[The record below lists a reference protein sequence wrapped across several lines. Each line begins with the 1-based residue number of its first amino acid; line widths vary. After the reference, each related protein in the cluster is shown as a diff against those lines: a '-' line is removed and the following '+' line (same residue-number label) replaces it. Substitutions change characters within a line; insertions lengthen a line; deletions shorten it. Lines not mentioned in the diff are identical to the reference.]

1 MEFQAA
7 FSTEFQYF
15 CFDDVT
21 WFQRCCFFNNVTKF
35 LSFLYIDTF
44 LPFWVFSHLQSVWF
58 RLQGE
63 GDLNDILEVLQDL
76 TGSFMS
82 EKQREVPL
90 SRFIHLSLSYFT
102 CFVNE
107 SSSIDISDWHRCLFL
122 VTLSFNHS
130 ITIVF
135 LIEICQRYTGD
146 KLGHKSI

>member
-1 MEFQAA
+1 MMSHDFSVAA
-7 FSTEFQYF
+7 FSTMLRNF
-15 CFDDVT
+15 
-21 WFQRCCFFNNVTKF
+21 F
-35 LSFLYIDTF
+35 LSFTLILFYPFGF
-44 LPFWVFSHLQSVWF
+44 LVIFKVYDSDCKGKVVF
-58 RLQGE
+58 
-63 GDLNDILEVLQDL
+63 NDILEVLQDL

-82 EKQREVPL
+82 EKQREVAL

-122 VTLSFNHS
+122 FTLSFNHS

>member
-7 FSTEFQYF
+7 FSTEFQHF

-63 GDLNDILEVLQDL
+63 GGLQWYIRGVARFDRIIHVREAKR
-76 TGSFMS
+76 GSFEQIYS
-82 EKQREVPL
+82 
-90 SRFIHLSLSYFT
+90 SLSLSYFT

-107 SSSIDISDWHRCLFL
+107 SSSIDISDWQRCLFL

-135 LIEICQRYTGD
+135 LIEIC
-146 KLGHKSI
+146 